1 LEVIVELSHYLFEQ
15 TSEDKRQAASII
27 LDIAIVAKQISHEVQ
42 RSGLLNLHGR
52 VGVENVQGEEVQI
65 LDERCNNYMK
75 EQLAANEHVVVLAS
89 EEDEYVVV
97 AGKGNGF
104 AVAFD
109 PLDGSSN
116 IDVNASIGTIFSVLP
131 AEQPNEA
138 AFLQPGKNQVAAG
151 YVLYGSS
158 TVLVFTFGDNRVL
171 EFTLDPD
178 RGDFLQ
184 TSANIKIPKS
194 GGYISFNAAM
204 LSQMKPDD
212 EMRFRTMLYED
223 GRSSRYIGAMVA
235 DVHRTLLKG
244 GLFAYPEVKTSDQYR
259 GKLRLQY
266 EVKPLGWL
274 FTQAG
279 GVAFI
284 GDVPCNEY
292 QPTALHE
299 RVGVVFGE

>member
-1 LEVIVELSHYLFEQ
+1 MELSHYLFEKI
-15 TSEDKRQAASII
+15 SEDKRSVASIV
-27 LDIAIVAKQISHEVQ
+27 LDVAIAAKQISHEVQ
-42 RSGLLNLHGR
+42 SSGLLDLHG
-52 VGVENVQGEEVQI
+52 VIGVENVQGEEVQI
-65 LDERCNNYMK
+65 LDERCNKYMK
-75 EQLAANEHVVVLAS
+75 EQLATNKHVVVLAS
-89 EEDEYVVV
+89 EEEENVVV
-97 AGKGNGF
+97 TGEGSGF

-116 IDVNASIGTIFSVLP
+116 IDINASIGTIFSVLP
-131 AEQPNEA
+131 AKQPNET

-158 TVLVFTFGDNRVL
+158 TVLVFTFGDNTVL

-178 RGDFLQ
+178 TGDFLQ
-184 TSANIKIPKS
+184 TSANIQIPKS
-194 GGYISFNAAM
+194 GGYISFNPSM
-204 LSQMKPDD
+204 LPQMKPDD
-212 EMRFRTMLYED
+212 EVRFRKMLYED

-244 GLFAYPEVKTSDQYR
+244 GLFAYPEIKKGDKYS

-279 GVAFI
+279 GVALI
-284 GDVPCNEY
+284 GDVPCNEF

-299 RVGVVFGE
+299 RVGIVLGE

>member
-1 LEVIVELSHYLFEQ
+1 MELSHYLFEEVGEDRQ
-15 TSEDKRQAASII
+15 TVASVV
-27 LDIAIVAKQISHEVQ
+27 LDIAIAAKQISHEVQ
-42 RSGLLNLHGR
+42 RSGLLSLHGA
-52 VGVENVQGEEVQI
+52 VGSENVQGEEVQI
-65 LDERCNNYMK
+65 LDERSNTYLK
-75 EQLAANEHVVVLAS
+75 EQLAANEYVVVLAS
-89 EEDEYVVV
+89 EEEENIVVTGE
-97 AGKGNGF
+97 GKGF

-116 IDVNASIGTIFSVLP
+116 IDINASIGSIFSILP
-131 AEQPNEA
+131 AEEPNEA
-138 AFLQPGKNQVAAG
+138 AFLQPGNNQVAAG

-158 TVLVFTFGDNRVL
+158 TVIVFTLGDNNVL

-178 RGDFLQ
+178 RGDFMQ
-184 TSANIKIPKS
+184 TATNIHIPKT
-194 GGYISFNAAM
+194 GGYISFNPAM
-204 LSQMKPDD
+204 LPQMKPD
-212 EMRFRTMLYED
+212 EEARFRTMLYED

-244 GLFAYPEVKTSDQYR
+244 GLFAYPEVKKGGEYR

-284 GDVPCNEY
+284 GDVPCNEF
-292 QPTALHE
+292 QPTSLHE